1 MPKVSPVQRERRR
14 QAILVAAE
22 DVFLGRGYQLAT
34 VDDIAGRSGLSVG
47 ALYRYFPTKSDLMLS
62 LLEERLGRTPDL
74 LRRLTDGAGPA
85 WERLARCVD
94 IFASALKVRHPST
107 GRLLLVAWGEA
118 LQDRSVREGL
128 HRRYAG
134 LVDYL
139 VEVIDE
145 GQRAGEFSGTADART
160 LSALLLCLADGATLY
175 WSTGTSELDLPRL
188 REMTLGMLDLYLRPG
203 SNRQTVSR

>member
-1 MPKVSPVQRERRR
+1 MPKVSLVQKERRR
-14 QAILVAAE
+14 QAILQAAE
-22 DVFLGRGYQLAT
+22 DVFLGKGYQLAT

-74 LRRLTDGAGPA
+74 LRRLTDQAGPT
-85 WERLARCVD
+85 WDRLSRCVD
-94 IFASALKVRHPST
+94 IFAAALQVRHPST

-139 VEVIDE
+139 GEVIQA
-145 GQRAGEFSGTADART
+145 GQRAGEFTPTADARS
-160 LSALLLCLADGATLY
+160 LASLLVSLADGVTLY
-175 WSTGTSELDLPRL
+175 WSTNTSEVNLPRL
-188 REMTLGMLDLYLRPG
+188 KDAMLGMLDGFLRSG
-203 SNRQTVSR
+203 QSRKEES